1 MWQNSWWHEHLNG
14 TQFHVLTLCLQ
25 SLRGWWQWQAWYQA
39 GWWAARQW
47 STAFHHNHITAAA
60 TDRPNASSL
69 PCWINTL
76 VMYYLLCGSER
87 MWMISFASSSSKDS
101 GRHAWN
107 KNSQKHA
114 RCSTTQHG
122 ISGVF
127 FLLSS
132 SEYILP
138 PDQHVSLPGNGFYLL
153 LCHLKSQ
160 NHGFISKV
168 KRLENYLFGSLA
180 TMFLLSDA

>member
-1 MWQNSWWHEHLNG
+1 MELNFMCWLFVYSHWEDG
-14 TQFHVLTLCLQ
+14 DNGKPDIRLVGEQHASGRQRSIIIILQRLQLTGLM
-25 SLRGWWQWQAWYQA
+25 
-39 GWWAARQW
+39 
-47 STAFHHNHITAAA
+47 H
-60 TDRPNASSL
+60 L

-114 RCSTTQHG
+114 RWSTIQEG

>member
-1 MWQNSWWHEHLNG
+1 MTRASKWNSISC
-14 TQFHVLTLCLQ
+14 VD
-25 SLRGWWQWQAWYQA
+25 SLFTVIERMVTMASLISGWLVS
-39 GWWAARQW
+39 
-47 STAFHHNHITAAA
+47 STPVVDGGLFHHNHITAAA

-122 ISGVF
+122 ISSVF

-168 KRLENYLFGSLA
+168 KRLWEVFIW
-180 TMFLLSDA
+180 